1 MNSAL
6 LWLAG
11 QLPFHL
17 SVMQVNFSVNH
28 FPEWPPAIPM
38 TSFPQGLESQ
48 DHTDGDED
56 QLWTHSPASRPAL
69 TAEEFAEAFRRGY
82 PMTLRFLLS
91 RGAATDIAE
100 EVTQAAW
107 VKGWECLNQLQRPH
121 MIGAWVNSIAKNMLK
136 NRLRSDQK
144 WEGLTESSK
153 AAWPTL
159 VSVDVKRVFTRCDS
173 RDSRI
178 LHGYYIEGYTAE
190 ELARQ
195 VGLTP
200 VTVRVRLLRLRR
212 ALRNQLTKVPTEE
225 ATAA

>member
-1 MNSAL
+1 MAQ
-6 LWLAG
+6 
-11 QLPFHL
+11 QLPFPITA
-17 SVMQVNFSVNH
+17 MQVNFTYNQL
-28 FPEWPPAIPM
+28 PEWPAFPM
-38 TSFPQGLESQ
+38 TSFPECPDPEVSTTDVVE
-48 DHTDGDED
+48 DHQE
-56 QLWTHSPASRPAL
+56 WTHHSATPAL
-69 TAEEFAEAFRRGY
+69 TADQFAEAFRRGY

-91 RGAATDIAE
+91 RGASTDIAE

-144 WEGLTESSK
+144 LEGLTESSK

-159 VSVDVKRVFTRCDS
+159 MSVDVKRVLTGCDN

-212 ALRNQLTKVPTEE
+212 ALRTQLMKTNLPETN
-225 ATAA
+225 AA